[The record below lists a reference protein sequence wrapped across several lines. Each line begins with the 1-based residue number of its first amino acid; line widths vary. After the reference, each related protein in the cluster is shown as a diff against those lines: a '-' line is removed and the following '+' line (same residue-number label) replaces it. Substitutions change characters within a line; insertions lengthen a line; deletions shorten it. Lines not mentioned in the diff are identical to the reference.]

1 MKPGDLVEITFGG
14 LEEDGC
20 RSPGSSGTGTGIYIE
35 PDHASSWINGEPS
48 RASRV
53 MVLWDGDVHS
63 VPTIQVEVIY
73 ENA

>member
-1 MKPGDLVEITFGG
+1 MNPGDLVEITFGT
-14 LEEDGC
+14 LDEEGC
-20 RSPGSSGTGTGIYIE
+20 RTLGHPYPETGIYIE